1 MIIIGSMSHVI
12 CCAGSLIFLLGFNRR
27 SLQNR
32 KDRQFFCMLLA
43 AAVMFAANTADS
55 FYNPQPENL
64 VEFILQAI
72 TFIGFY
78 FLLFYYTRYLSEII
92 RPKAYRI
99 LDFATG
105 SMCVL
110 SAVLWIISIFN
121 GSVVQISGE
130 YVTPGPLYL
139 LGQMGGFLIILN
151 DIFLLVFYRK
161 VIGIRSAAILATLP
175 LIPLIAAVFEM
186 LFSGPSVRSQFIFL
200 SIMII
205 YTYYYQ
211 ETSLEL
217 ERKESALLKSKVDL
231 MTGRMQPH
239 YLYNVLSTIYYL
251 CEEDP
256 MKAQEAV
263 GIFSDY
269 LRDVLEVLQ
278 RQEPV
283 TLAWERKE
291 VRNYVRLE
299 KMRFGDR
306 LQISY
311 LSELNEE
318 EILVPPL
325 SIQPLVENAIRH
337 GMHTTDGS
345 VRIRLEARIISADP
359 DSGTGSEKNSAGKK
373 MLTCASKREVQ
384 ILVMDD
390 GVGYESD
397 QVSYGE
403 GLLNVQERL
412 RMQCSGTLNV
422 RSIVGEGTVAE
433 IRLPCETDRKRKR
446 TSPVLL

>member
-1 MIIIGSMSHVI
+1 
-12 CCAGSLIFLLGFNRR
+12 
-27 SLQNR
+27 
-32 KDRQFFCMLLA
+32 
-43 AAVMFAANTADS
+43 
-55 FYNPQPENL
+55 
-64 VEFILQAI
+64 
-72 TFIGFY
+72 
-78 FLLFYYTRYLSEII
+78 
-92 RPKAYRI
+92 
-99 LDFATG
+99 
-105 SMCVL
+105 
-110 SAVLWIISIFN
+110 
-121 GSVVQISGE
+121 
-130 YVTPGPLYL
+130 
-139 LGQMGGFLIILN
+139 
-151 DIFLLVFYRK
+151 
-161 VIGIRSAAILATLP
+161 
-175 LIPLIAAVFEM
+175 
-186 LFSGPSVRSQFIFL
+186 
-200 SIMII
+200 MII

-283 TLAWERKE
+283 TLTWERKE

-373 MLTCASKREVQ
+373 MLTRASKREVQ

-412 RMQCSGTLNV
+412 RMQCGGTLNV
-422 RSIVGEGTVAE
+422 RSNVGEGTVAE